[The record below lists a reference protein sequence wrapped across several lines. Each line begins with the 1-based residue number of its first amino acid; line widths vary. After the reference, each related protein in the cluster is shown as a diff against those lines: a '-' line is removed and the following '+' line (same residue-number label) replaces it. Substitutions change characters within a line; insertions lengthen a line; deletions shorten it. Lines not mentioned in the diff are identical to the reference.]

1 MDIHD
6 IHALHYW
13 KKCVEAEQKDEE
25 MGYPASDSESDSES
39 DAATATATSAVT
51 PTATSAATAAAKA
64 SRPSAVKYYRSY
76 RYNRDRCYIILAYT
90 CVAYMIYWSFMDVNR
105 SEN

>member
-13 KKCVEAEQKDEE
+13 KKRVEAEQKDEE
-25 MGYPASDSESDSES
+25 IGYPASDSESESDADS
-39 DAATATATSAVT
+39 DAATAA
-51 PTATSAATAAAKA
+51 A

-90 CVAYMIYWSFMDVNR
+90 CVAYMIYWSFTDVNR

>member
-6 IHALHYW
+6 IHAMHYW

-25 MGYPASDSESDSES
+25 MGYPESDSES
-39 DAATATATSAVT
+39 ESDVT
-51 PTATSAATAAAKA
+51 CATAAASA
-64 SRPSAVKYYRSY
+64 NTNATRPSAMKYYRSY
-76 RYNRDRCYIILAYT
+76 RYNRDRCYIILAYA
-90 CVAYMIYWSFMDVNR
+90 CVAYMIYWSFTDVNR

>member
-25 MGYPASDSESDSES
+25 MGYPASDSDSES
-39 DAATATATSAVT
+39 DVATPTSAVTPIAAATSAVT
-51 PTATSAATAAAKA
+51 PTA

>member
-25 MGYPASDSESDSES
+25 MVYPASDSESDSES
-39 DAATATATSAVT
+39 GTSDSIAT
-51 PTATSAATAAAKA
+51 A

>member
-13 KKCVEAEQKDEE
+13 KTCVEAEQKDEE
-25 MGYPASDSESDSES
+25 MGYPGSALASDSESD
-39 DAATATATSAVT
+39 TTT
-51 PTATSAATAAAKA
+51 A
-64 SRPSAVKYYRSY
+64 SRPTAMKYYRSY
-76 RYNRDRCYIILAYT
+76 RYNRDRCYIILAYA
-90 CVAYMIYWSFMDVNR
+90 CVAYMMYWSFTDVNR

>member
-6 IHALHYW
+6 IHAMHYW

-25 MGYPASDSESDSES
+25 MGYPESDSES
-39 DAATATATSAVT
+39 ESDATC
-51 PTATSAATAAAKA
+51 ATAAASA
-64 SRPSAVKYYRSY
+64 TRPTAMKYYRSY
-76 RYNRDRCYIILAYT
+76 RYNRDRCYIILAYA
-90 CVAYMIYWSFMDVNR
+90 CVAYMMYWSFTDVNR

>member
-25 MGYPASDSESDSES
+25 MGYPASDSDSES
-39 DAATATATSAVT
+39 DAATSTS
-51 PTATSAATAAAKA
+51 TSN
-64 SRPSAVKYYRSY
+64 RPSAVKYYRSY
-76 RYNRDRCYIILAYT
+76 RYNRDSCYIILAYT

>member
-25 MGYPASDSESDSES
+25 MGYPASDSDSDSES
-39 DAATATATSAVT
+39 DAATSTATS
-51 PTATSAATAAAKA
+51 TAKT

>member
-25 MGYPASDSESDSES
+25 MGYPASDSDSES
-39 DAATATATSAVT
+39 DAATV
-51 PTATSAATAAAKA
+51 TAAA

>member
-25 MGYPASDSESDSES
+25 MGYPASDSESDSDSES
-39 DAATATATSAVT
+39 
-51 PTATSAATAAAKA
+51 A

>member
-39 DAATATATSAVT
+39 GTS
-51 PTATSAATAAAKA
+51 TSIASPIAAAKA

>member
-6 IHALHYW
+6 IHAMHYW

-25 MGYPASDSESDSES
+25 MGYPMSDSESES
-39 DAATATATSAVT
+39 DTASATASATATAAASACANAT
-51 PTATSAATAAAKA
+51 RPTAM
-64 SRPSAVKYYRSY
+64 KYYRSY
-76 RYNRDRCYIILAYT
+76 RYNRDRCYIILAYA
-90 CVAYMIYWSFMDVNR
+90 CVAYMIYWSFTDVNR

>member
-1 MDIHD
+1 MQIQLTKPTHTTPMDIHD

-25 MGYPASDSESDSES
+25 MGFPFDHTSDSETESDSG
-39 DAATATATSAVT
+39 SA
-51 PTATSAATAAAKA
+51 SA
-64 SRPSAVKYYRSY
+64 PSAVKYYRSY

>member
-6 IHALHYW
+6 IHAMHYW

-25 MGYPASDSESDSES
+25 MGYPMSDSDSES
-39 DAATATATSAVT
+39 DATCAAASAAVT
-51 PTATSAATAAAKA
+51 RPTAM
-64 SRPSAVKYYRSY
+64 KYYRSY
-76 RYNRDRCYIILAYT
+76 RYNRDRCYIILAYA
-90 CVAYMIYWSFMDVNR
+90 CVAYMIYWSFTDVNR

>member
-1 MDIHD
+1 MQIQLTKQYHNTPMDIHD

-39 DAATATATSAVT
+39 ATSI
-51 PTATSAATAAAKA
+51 AT
-64 SRPSAVKYYRSY
+64 RPSAVKYYRSY

-90 CVAYMIYWSFMDVNR
+90 CVAYMIYWSFTDVNR

>member
-6 IHALHYW
+6 IHAMHYW

-25 MGYPASDSESDSES
+25 MGYPESDSES
-39 DAATATATSAVT
+39 ESDAA
-51 PTATSAATAAAKA
+51 SAAASA
-64 SRPSAVKYYRSY
+64 SRPTAMKYYRSY
-76 RYNRDRCYIILAYT
+76 RYNRDRCYIILAYA
-90 CVAYMIYWSFMDVNR
+90 CVAYMIYWSFTDVNR

>member
-25 MGYPASDSESDSES
+25 MGYPASDSESESDADS
-39 DAATATATSAVT
+39 DAATAA
-51 PTATSAATAAAKA
+51 A

>member
-25 MGYPASDSESDSES
+25 MGYPASDSDSDSES
-39 DAATATATSAVT
+39 DAAT
-51 PTATSAATAAAKA
+51 PTARA

-90 CVAYMIYWSFMDVNR
+90 CVAYMIYRSFMDVNR

>member
-39 DAATATATSAVT
+39 DAAS
-51 PTATSAATAAAKA
+51 PTAAATA

-105 SEN
+105 S

>member
-6 IHALHYW
+6 IHAMHYW

-25 MGYPASDSESDSES
+25 MGYPGSALASDSESES
-39 DAATATATSAVT
+39 DAATANVT
-51 PTATSAATAAAKA
+51 
-64 SRPSAVKYYRSY
+64 RPSAMKYYRSY
-76 RYNRDRCYIILAYT
+76 RYNRDRCYIILAYA
-90 CVAYMIYWSFMDVNR
+90 CVAYMIYWSFTDVNR

>member
-25 MGYPASDSESDSES
+25 MGYPASDSDSDSES
-39 DAATATATSAVT
+39 ESASPTATASAT
-51 PTATSAATAAAKA
+51 MR
-64 SRPSAVKYYRSY
+64 RPSAMKYYRSY

>member
-25 MGYPASDSESDSES
+25 MGYPASDSESDSDSES
-39 DAATATATSAVT
+39 AASATS
-51 PTATSAATAAAKA
+51 TAAAR
-64 SRPSAVKYYRSY
+64 RPSAMKYYRSY

-90 CVAYMIYWSFMDVNR
+90 CVAYMIYWSFTDVNR

>member
-6 IHALHYW
+6 IHAMHYW

-25 MGYPASDSESDSES
+25 MGYPESDSES
-39 DAATATATSAVT
+39 ESDATCATATANVSATATATA
-51 PTATSAATAAAKA
+51 AAT
-64 SRPSAVKYYRSY
+64 RPSAMKYYRSY
-76 RYNRDRCYIILAYT
+76 RYNRDRCYIILAYA
-90 CVAYMIYWSFMDVNR
+90 CVAYMIYWSFTDVNR

>member
-39 DAATATATSAVT
+39 DAAS
-51 PTATSAATAAAKA
+51 PTAAATA

>member
-25 MGYPASDSESDSES
+25 MGYPASDSDSDSESDSES
-39 DAATATATSAVT
+39 ATSTVEA
-51 PTATSAATAAAKA
+51 AASAAAR
-64 SRPSAVKYYRSY
+64 RPSAVKYYRSY

>member
-25 MGYPASDSESDSES
+25 MGYPASDSESES
-39 DAATATATSAVT
+39 DAATST
-51 PTATSAATAAAKA
+51 ATAAA

>member
-39 DAATATATSAVT
+39 DAATSTATSAVT
-51 PTATSAATAAAKA
+51 PIA

>member
-25 MGYPASDSESDSES
+25 MGYPASDSDSES
-39 DAATATATSAVT
+39 TTTPASA
-51 PTATSAATAAAKA
+51 
-64 SRPSAVKYYRSY
+64 PSAVKYYRSY

-90 CVAYMIYWSFMDVNR
+90 CVAYMIYWSFMEVNR

>member
-39 DAATATATSAVT
+39 DAATST
-51 PTATSAATAAAKA
+51 A

>member
-39 DAATATATSAVT
+39 DAATST
-51 PTATSAATAAAKA
+51 ATAAA

>member
-25 MGYPASDSESDSES
+25 MGYPASDSESESES
-39 DAATATATSAVT
+39 ATV
-51 PTATSAATAAAKA
+51 TAAA

>member
-13 KKCVEAEQKDEE
+13 RKCVEAEQKDEE
-25 MGYPASDSESDSES
+25 MGYPASESDSES
-39 DAATATATSAVT
+39 DAPAAAPAATVT
-51 PTATSAATAAAKA
+51 PIA

>member
-6 IHALHYW
+6 IHAMHYW

-25 MGYPASDSESDSES
+25 MGYPDSDSESES
-39 DAATATATSAVT
+39 DVTS
-51 PTATSAATAAAKA
+51 ATAAAAATA
-64 SRPSAVKYYRSY
+64 SVAATRPSAMKYYRSY
-76 RYNRDRCYIILAYT
+76 RYNRDRCYIILAYA
-90 CVAYMIYWSFMDVNR
+90 CVAYMIYWSFTDVNR